1 MTRLISSRR
10 VVALVAVVLVALA
23 AVDVKLW
30 REARHDEDLTA
41 ARADARAQAETRLP
55 QLLGYS
61 SKSLDADLARANAM
75 TTGDFHDDYA
85 RILEEVVAPTAI
97 EQKITTGVRVDGIG
111 VVEADVDR
119 VVVLAFLTQTTI
131 SGAGAPVLRGSR
143 VEVTMA
149 QDDGAWL
156 IAGLEP
162 V

>member
-1 MTRLISSRR
+1 MTRLLPRR
-10 VVALVAVVLVALA
+10 GIVALVAVILAALA
-23 AVDVKLW
+23 VIDVTLW
-30 REARHDEDLTA
+30 RDARDDDDLTA
-41 ARADARAQAETRLP
+41 ARADARAEAESRLP

-61 SKSLDADLARANAM
+61 SRSLKADLVRANTM
-75 TTGDFHDDYA
+75 TTGDFHDDYS
-85 RILEEVVAPTAI
+85 RILEEVVGPTAV
-97 EQKITTGVRVDGIG
+97 EQKITTSVRVDGLG

-149 QDDGAWL
+149 NDDGTWL

>member
-1 MTRLISSRR
+1 MTRLLLNRR
-10 VVALVAVVLVALA
+10 VVALAAIVPVTLA
-23 AVDVKLW
+23 AADVKLW
-30 REARHDEDLTA
+30 RDARHDDDLTS
-41 ARADARAQAETRLP
+41 ARADARAEAESRLP

-61 SKSLDADLARANAM
+61 SRSLKADLARASTM
-75 TTGDFHDDYA
+75 TTGEFHDDYS
-85 RILEEVVAPTAI
+85 RILEEVVGPTAI
-97 EQKITTGVRVDGIG
+97 EQKITTSVRVDGLG

-131 SGAGAPVLRGSR
+131 SGTGAPVLRGSR

-149 QDDGAWL
+149 NDDGTWL

>member
-1 MTRLISSRR
+1 MTRFLLSRR
-10 VVALVAVVLVALA
+10 VVVLVAIVLMALA
-23 AVDVKLW
+23 AADVKLW
-30 REARHDEDLTA
+30 RDARHDDDLTA
-41 ARADARAQAETRLP
+41 ARADARAEAEARLP

-61 SKSLDADLARANAM
+61 NRSLKADLARANTM

-85 RILEEVVAPTAI
+85 RILEEVVAPTAT
-97 EQKITTGVRVDGIG
+97 EQKITTSVRVDGVG

-131 SGAGAPVLRGSR
+131 SGAGTPVLRGSR

-149 QDDGAWL
+149 EEDGTWL

>member
-1 MTRLISSRR
+1 MTRYLLRRR
-10 VVALVAVVLVALA
+10 VVVLVAIVLMALA
-23 AVDVKLW
+23 AADVKLW
-30 REARHDEDLTA
+30 RDARHDDDLTA
-41 ARADARAQAETRLP
+41 ARADARAEAEVRLP

-61 SKSLDADLARANAM
+61 SGSLRADLARANTM
-75 TTGDFHDDYA
+75 TTGDFHDDYG
-85 RILEEVVAPTAI
+85 RVLEQVVAPTAV
-97 EQKITTGVRVDGIG
+97 ELKITTSVRVDGLG

-149 QDDGAWL
+149 KDDGTWL

>member
-1 MTRLISSRR
+1 MTSLLLSRR
-10 VVALVAVVLVALA
+10 TVVLVAIVLVALA
-23 AVDVKLW
+23 AADVKLW
-30 REARHDEDLTA
+30 RDAGNGDELSA
-41 ARADARAQAETRLP
+41 VRADARAEAEARLP

-61 SKSLDADLARANAM
+61 SKSLETDLARANTM
-75 TTGDFHDDYA
+75 TTGAFHDDYS

-97 EQKITTGVRVDGIG
+97 EQKITTRVRVDGIG
-111 VVEADVDR
+111 VVQADVDR

-149 QDDGAWL
+149 PDDGTWL

>member
-1 MTRLISSRR
+1 MTRLLQRR
-10 VVALVAVVLVALA
+10 GIVALVAVILAALA
-23 AVDVKLW
+23 VIDLTLW
-30 REARHDEDLTA
+30 RDARDDDDLTS
-41 ARADARAQAETRLP
+41 ARADARAEAESRLP

-61 SKSLDADLARANAM
+61 SHSLKADLARANTM
-75 TTGDFHDDYA
+75 TTGDFHDDYS
-85 RILEEVVAPTAI
+85 RILEEVVRPTAI
-97 EQKITTGVRVDGIG
+97 EQKITTSVRVDGLG

-149 QDDGAWL
+149 NEDGTWL